1 MNTCL
6 FQTQKLVKI
15 RFSLDRLHC
24 SLLYKCTLKVY
35 IVESIT
41 SYFFVLDIF
50 GSWLAVGVE
59 GAELY
64 TSFGIISFAKSVI
77 AIKLAFIL
85 GVRLPCCNLKEKN
98 RALL

>member
-1 MNTCL
+1 MY
-6 FQTQKLVKI
+6 I
-15 RFSLDRLHC
+15 EG
-24 SLLYKCTLKVY
+24 LYCRKY
-35 IVESIT
+35 NNSIK

-64 TSFGIISFAKSVI
+64 TSFGIVNSFAKSDI

-98 RALL
+98 RTSL